1 MTADVTEPIES
12 KQAGITNRQNGKV
25 HAKPEDLTLLR
36 SWNSF
41 TGLIGEFDDYRTC
54 RLSFYGVPCCYN
66 YVDYR
71 YCSLENKMKLP
82 KKNFKVKIGHR
93 IFKVKWSHEHCM
105 QHNAYGHVLPGKGVM
120 WLDPKIDKGHR
131 IETFLHECRHV
142 FWNITGL
149 SRREGVTEEQ
159 VIIEETPFLIQLI
172 EDNPHI
178 FGKFK

>member
-1 MTADVTEPIES
+1 VP
-12 KQAGITNRQNGKV
+12 
-25 HAKPEDLTLLR
+25 AKRVALISLQ

-41 TGLIGEFDDYRTC
+41 TGLIGESDDHHAYR
-54 RLSFYGVPCCYN
+54 LGPYGVLCRDDC
-66 YVDYR
+66 VA
-71 YCSLENKMKLP
+71 YCRRGLESKMKLP
-82 KKNFKVKIGHR
+82 KKNFKIKIGHR
-93 IFKVKWSHEHCM
+93 IFKVKWDHDHCV

-142 FWNITGL
+142 FWSITGL

-172 EDNPHI
+172 KDNPHI
-178 FGKFK
+178 FGKIK